1 MKLIID
7 TDPGTDDAVAIL
19 VALANFDN
27 KEILGI
33 TTVAGNVP
41 VEVGTKN
48 ALRILEFTGRAQIPV
63 YEGCSKPM
71 SRELVTAEWVHGTDG
86 LNNLDIP
93 TTTLKKQQL
102 SAVDFITK
110 ELEESTEKITIGVL
124 GPMTNIGTVIKNN
137 PSIVEKIQKI
147 VFMGGSAL
155 RGNTT
160 PVAEFN
166 TYVDP
171 EAAKIVLN
179 SGIEIYMLGLD
190 VTNKSITT
198 ESRKEKLKK
207 INNKISDA
215 MLHLMTSLD
224 ELPLVKE
231 IYPKGTPVHDLL
243 VSVFLVDPSI
253 FTHKMVNVEVEVDSE
268 LTLGQTVVD
277 SLGISDRKTNVN
289 WIYDL
294 DSDEV
299 YNVLFD
305 SANKLK

>member
-48 ALRILEFTGRAQIPV
+48 ALRILEFTGRTEIPV

-110 ELEESTEKITIGVL
+110 ELEESNEKLTIGVL
-124 GPMTNIGTVIKNN
+124 GPMTNIGTVIKKN
-137 PSIVEKIQKI
+137 PPLVEKIQKI

-190 VTNKSITT
+190 VTHKSITT
-198 ESRKEKLKK
+198 KPRKEKLKQ
-207 INNKISDA
+207 INNKVSDA

-231 IYPKGTPVHDLL
+231 IYPEGTPVHDLL
-243 VSVFLVDPSI
+243 VSVFLVDSSI

-277 SLGISDRKTNVN
+277 SLGISGRKQNVN
-289 WIYDL
+289 WVYDL

-305 SANKLK
+305 SANKLN

>member
-1 MKLIID
+1 MKLLID

-19 VALANFDN
+19 VALANFN
-27 KEILGI
+27 NEEIIGI

-48 ALRILEFTGRAQIPV
+48 ALRILEFTGRSEISV

-86 LNNLDIP
+86 LNNLNIP
-93 TTTLKKQQL
+93 NTNLQKQKL

-110 ELEESTEKITIGVL
+110 KLEESNEKITISIL
-124 GPMTNIGTVIKNN
+124 GPMTNIGTVIKNK
-137 PSIVEKIQKI
+137 PALVGKIEKI

-179 SGIEIYMLGLD
+179 AGIEIYMLGLD

-198 ESRKEKLKK
+198 KPRKAKLKK
-207 INNKISDA
+207 INNRVSDA

-224 ELPLVKE
+224 DLPLVKE
-231 IYPKGTPVHDLL
+231 IYPEGTPVHDLL
-243 VSVFLVDPSI
+243 VSVFLVEPSI
-253 FTHKMVNVEVEVDSE
+253 FTYKMVNVEVEVDSE

-277 SLGISDRKTNVN
+277 SLGISGRKPNVN

-305 SANKLK
+305 SANKLN

>member
-48 ALRILEFTGRAQIPV
+48 ALRILEFTGRTEIPV

-110 ELEESTEKITIGVL
+110 ELEESNEKLTIGVL
-124 GPMTNIGTVIKNN
+124 GPMTNIGTVIKKN
-137 PSIVEKIQKI
+137 PPLVEKIQKI

-190 VTNKSITT
+190 VTHKSITT
-198 ESRKEKLKK
+198 KPRKEKLKK
-207 INNKISDA
+207 INNKVSDA

-231 IYPKGTPVHDLL
+231 IYPEGTPVHDLL
-243 VSVFLVDPSI
+243 VSVFLVDSSI

-277 SLGISDRKTNVN
+277 SLGISGRKQNVN
-289 WIYDL
+289 WVYDL

-305 SANKLK
+305 SANKLN

>member
-1 MKLIID
+1 MKLLID

-19 VALANFDN
+19 VALANFN
-27 KEILGI
+27 NEEIIGI

-48 ALRILEFTGRAQIPV
+48 ALRILEFTGRSEISV

-86 LNNLDIP
+86 LNNLNIP
-93 TTTLKKQQL
+93 NTNLQKQKL

-110 ELEESTEKITIGVL
+110 KLEESNEKITISIL
-124 GPMTNIGTVIKNN
+124 GPMTNIGTVIKNK
-137 PSIVEKIQKI
+137 PALVGKIEKI

-179 SGIEIYMLGLD
+179 AGIEIYMLGLD

-198 ESRKEKLKK
+198 KPRKAKLKK
-207 INNKISDA
+207 INNRVSDA

-224 ELPLVKE
+224 DLPLVKE
-231 IYPKGTPVHDLL
+231 IYPEGTPVHDLL
-243 VSVFLVDPSI
+243 VSVFLVEPSI
-253 FTHKMVNVEVEVDSE
+253 FTYKMVNVEVEVDSE

-277 SLGISDRKTNVN
+277 SLGISGRKQNVN
-289 WIYDL
+289 WVYDL

-305 SANKLK
+305 SANKLN

>member
-1 MKLIID
+1 MKLLID

-19 VALANFDN
+19 VALANFDSE
-27 KEILGI
+27 EIIGI

-48 ALRILEFTGRAQIPV
+48 ALRILEFTGRAEIPV
-63 YEGCSKPM
+63 YEGCSKPI

-86 LNNLDIP
+86 LNNLNIP
-93 TTTLKKQQL
+93 NTNLQKQKL

-110 ELEESTEKITIGVL
+110 KLEESNEKITISIL
-124 GPMTNIGTVIKNN
+124 GPMTNIGTVIKNK
-137 PSIVEKIQKI
+137 PALVGKIEKI

-179 SGIEIYMLGLD
+179 AGIEIYMLGLD

-198 ESRKEKLKK
+198 KPRKAKLKK
-207 INNKISDA
+207 INNRVSDA

-224 ELPLVKE
+224 DLPLVKE
-231 IYPKGTPVHDLL
+231 IYPEGTPVHDLL
-243 VSVFLVDPSI
+243 VSVFLVEPSI
-253 FTHKMVNVEVEVDSE
+253 FTYKMVNVEVEVDSE

-277 SLGISDRKTNVN
+277 SLGISGRKPNVN

-305 SANKLK
+305 SANKLN

>member
-1 MKLIID
+1 MKLLID

-19 VALANFDN
+19 VALANFND
-27 KEILGI
+27 KEIIGI

-48 ALRILEFTGRAQIPV
+48 ALRILEFTGRAEIPV

-86 LNNLDIP
+86 LNNLNIP
-93 TTTLKKQQL
+93 TTKLQKQKL

-110 ELEESTEKITIGVL
+110 KLEESNEKITISIL
-124 GPMTNIGTVIKNN
+124 GPMTNIGTVINSN
-137 PSIVEKIQKI
+137 PVLVEKIEKI

-179 SGIEIYMLGLD
+179 AGIEIYMLGLD

-198 ESRKEKLKK
+198 KPRKAKLKK
-207 INNKISDA
+207 INNRVSDA

-224 ELPLVKE
+224 DLPLVKE
-231 IYPKGTPVHDLL
+231 IYPEGTPVHDLL
-243 VSVFLVDPSI
+243 VSVFLVDPLI

-277 SLGISDRKTNVN
+277 SLGISGRKPNVN

-305 SANKLK
+305 SANKLN

>member
-1 MKLIID
+1 MKLLID

-27 KEILGI
+27 EEIIGI

-48 ALRILEFTGRAQIPV
+48 ALRIIEFTGRAEIPV
-63 YEGCSKPM
+63 YEGCSKPI

-86 LNNLDIP
+86 LNNLNIP
-93 TTTLKKQQL
+93 ATNLKKQKL

-110 ELEESTEKITIGVL
+110 ELEESNEKITISIL
-124 GPMTNIGTVIKNN
+124 GPMTNIGTVIKNK
-137 PSIVEKIQKI
+137 PALVGKIEKI

-179 SGIEIYMLGLD
+179 AGIEIYMLGLD

-198 ESRKEKLKK
+198 KPRKAKLKK
-207 INNKISDA
+207 INNRVSDA

-224 ELPLVKE
+224 DLPLVKE
-231 IYPKGTPVHDLL
+231 IYPEGTPVHDLL
-243 VSVFLVDPSI
+243 VSVFLVEPSI
-253 FTHKMVNVEVEVDSE
+253 FTYKMVNVEVEVDSE

-277 SLGISDRKTNVN
+277 SLGISGRKQNVN
-289 WIYDL
+289 WVYDL

-305 SANKLK
+305 SANKLN

>member
-1 MKLIID
+1 MKLLID

-19 VALANFDN
+19 VALANFND
-27 KEILGI
+27 KEIIGI

-48 ALRILEFTGRAQIPV
+48 ALRILEFTGRAEIPV

-86 LNNLDIP
+86 LNNLNIP
-93 TTTLKKQQL
+93 NTNLQKQKL

-110 ELEESTEKITIGVL
+110 KLEESNEKITISIL
-124 GPMTNIGTVIKNN
+124 GPMTNIGTVIKNK
-137 PSIVEKIQKI
+137 PALVGKIEKI

-179 SGIEIYMLGLD
+179 AGIEIYMLGLD

-198 ESRKEKLKK
+198 KPRKAKLKK
-207 INNKISDA
+207 INNRVSDA

-224 ELPLVKE
+224 DLPLVKE
-231 IYPKGTPVHDLL
+231 IYPEGTPVHDLL
-243 VSVFLVDPSI
+243 VSVFLVEPSI
-253 FTHKMVNVEVEVDSE
+253 FTYKMVNVEVEVDSE

-277 SLGISDRKTNVN
+277 SLGISGRKPNVN

-305 SANKLK
+305 SANKLN